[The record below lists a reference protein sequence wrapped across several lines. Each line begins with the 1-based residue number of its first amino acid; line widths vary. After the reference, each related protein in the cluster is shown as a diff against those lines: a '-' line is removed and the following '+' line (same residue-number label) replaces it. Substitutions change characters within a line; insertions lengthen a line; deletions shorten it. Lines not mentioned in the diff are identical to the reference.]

1 MANILLTGAG
11 FSRNWGGWLANEAF
25 EYLLGVDGL
34 HPRVRRMLWEH
45 KERKT
50 GFEGVY
56 TALKGAATNPV
67 EAEVFRSFD
76 AAVAGMFHVMR
87 GGFERATI
95 DLPMLRFLASFA
107 AIFTLNQDTF
117 LELKYL
123 CLTGEGIRSA
133 SNGVFFGVEAPGL
146 RSAADQEFMPP
157 GFYTPCDAP
166 YTLRDRFQPYFKL
179 HGSSNWA
186 APENGKLMLIIGGG
200 KDIEI
205 RKSPLLSWYFEEFE
219 KRIRGN
225 QVVIVGYSFNDE
237 HINTILAAA
246 ARSGTRY
253 FIVDPRG
260 ADVIDKR
267 DGHAA
272 ITQPRNVFMDT
283 MIDSIDGAS
292 RRDLR
297 STLGSDYI
305 ERTKLDHFMTVSDRQ
320 KL

>member
-1 MANILLTGAG
+1 LANILLIGAG

-34 HPRVRRMLWEH
+34 HPRVRRMLWDH

-56 TALKGAATNPV
+56 TALKGAATNPTDI
-67 EAEVFRSFD
+67 EVFRSFD

-87 GGFERATI
+87 GGFERASI

-107 AIFTLNQDTF
+107 SIFTLNQDTF

-123 CLTGEGIRSA
+123 SLSGEDIRSA
-133 SNGVFFGVEAPGL
+133 SNGVFFGIETPGL
-146 RSAADQEFMPP
+146 RSASDQEFMPP
-157 GFYTPCDAP
+157 GFYTPSDGP
-166 YTLRDRFQPYFKL
+166 VILRDRFQPYFKL

-186 APENGKLMLIIGGG
+186 APENGKLMLIMGGG
-200 KDIEI
+200 KDVEI
-205 RKSPLLSWYFEEFE
+205 RKSALLAWYFEEFE

-237 HINTILAAA
+237 HINKILVAA
-246 ARSGTRY
+246 ARTGTRY
-253 FIVDPRG
+253 FIVDPQG

-267 DGHAA
+267 DGQAV
-272 ITQPRNVFMDT
+272 ITQPRTAFMDT
-283 MIDSIDGAS
+283 MIESIDGAS

-297 STLGSDYI
+297 NTLAFDHI
-305 ERTKLDHFMTVSDRQ
+305 ERTKLDHFMTAGDRQ
-320 KL
+320 KP